1 MMISLSKPISFLTPK
16 LKKGENAVFTLH
28 QILTGFETNF
38 SNRELKKDT
47 LLIPQCCFSLI
58 WLTDSIIPHA
68 VSGSSNITP
77 SGPGV
82 CFIWPCLI
90 SINGKKPYFR
100 VGFR

>member
-1 MMISLSKPISFLTPK
+1 MQCLPYIK
-16 LKKGENAVFTLH
+16 
-28 QILTGFETNF
+28 FETNF

-82 CFIWPCLI
+82 YVL
-90 SINGKKPYFR
+90 SGLA
-100 VGFR
+100 